1 MKDPG
6 VQPWRAGR
14 TGGFGAEAQMF
25 AQDNML
31 QTFAY
36 NKEILPKVG
45 ESEQIKGEKNER
57 KGQIAIKFR
66 ETLCVLTKI
75 TGTG

>member
-1 MKDPG
+1 MEDPG

-14 TGGFGAEAQMF
+14 IESFGAETQTF

-31 QTFAY
+31 QTFAD

-45 ESEQIKGEKNER
+45 GLERFKGEK
-57 KGQIAIKFR
+57 KR
-66 ETLCVLTKI
+66 EKVGLL
-75 TGTG
+75 